1 MKKGLADPLTMAQI
15 EAANELHQGLPQ
27 WKNTDDAL
35 HALHNRFP
43 EFDIKAMLLKVAA
56 VNQLYG
62 TNVYAVD
69 RMARHIVEVLWYFP
83 RMFVH
88 PPSLTLDP

>member
-1 MKKGLADPLTMAQI
+1 MKKCLAIPLTMAQI

-43 EFDIKAMLLKVAA
+43 EFDIKALL
-56 VNQLYG
+56 
-62 TNVYAVD
+62 
-69 RMARHIVEVLWYFP
+69 R
-83 RMFVH
+83 
-88 PPSLTLDP
+88 